1 MNKLSIKPID
11 VTAKYLVVAFAVLFI
26 SACADTPVVILE
38 DSVQQL
44 YDLTDYDSD
53 GVVKAREK
61 CDGTSIGAAIDN
73 YSCGT
78 QTSKIMPFKIDV
90 KFVNNSYQLSDQANE
105 DISKLAELLK
115 MNPQINVVIE
125 GHSSKIGVAKLNQV
139 LSNNRAKAVALVLIN
154 DFKINEERISSIGYG
169 FERLENLADTEQ
181 AHAENRRIMAEISH
195 IEKIDDLKWT
205 IYTVNQAN

>member
-1 MNKLSIKPID
+1 MNKLSIKPIE

-73 YSCGT
+73 YGCGT

-115 MNPQINVVIE
+115 MYPQINVVIE
-125 GHSSKIGVAKLNQV
+125 GHSSKVGVAKLNQV

-195 IEKIDDLKWT
+195 VEKVDDLKWT

>member
-73 YSCGT
+73 YGCGT

-105 DISKLAELLK
+105 DISKLAELL
-115 MNPQINVVIE
+115 
-125 GHSSKIGVAKLNQV
+125 
-139 LSNNRAKAVALVLIN
+139 
-154 DFKINEERISSIGYG
+154 
-169 FERLENLADTEQ
+169 
-181 AHAENRRIMAEISH
+181 
-195 IEKIDDLKWT
+195 
-205 IYTVNQAN
+205 

>member
-1 MNKLSIKPID
+1 
-11 VTAKYLVVAFAVLFI
+11 VVAFAVLFI

-44 YDLTDYDSD
+44 HDLTDYDSD
-53 GVVKAREK
+53 GVVKAREQ

-73 YSCGT
+73 YGCGT

-139 LSNNRAKAVALVLIN
+139 LSNNRAKAVALVLIH

-195 IEKIDDLKWT
+195 VEKVDDLKWT